1 MSVYI
6 PEYQTAEFILPGHPD
21 KLCDRIADRLVDEA
35 CVRDPKSLVGVEVAL
50 HQQVVL
56 VTGCITTVPA
66 MTIPEVDAIV
76 RQVFRDAGYDESWLS
91 ADTLRID
98 HDLRLEELDDDL
110 RGLRSISDDQAI
122 CVGYAGGSVTDR
134 YLPKAH
140 RLAYLAGQRMLE
152 VRHQYGLGPDG
163 KVIVT
168 CNGDTVEQVS
178 ISLHHHPETDRR
190 EIFKMAWDVAQ
201 HIGLTDPDKLT
212 VNGGGDFD
220 VGGPWGD
227 NGLSGK
233 KLVVD
238 AYGPHISIGG
248 GAWSGKDPH
257 KIDRVGGLMARY
269 LALYAVRMGLGSEA
283 RVTFGWHPGDASPS
297 YKLLE
302 IDGQIRKWELLG
314 PVDCSIDGVWKLFR
328 LGDVSFAD
336 YADGSWFQRSSSWD
350 VLGRSDRVE
359 QEQSEQL
366 RDSGSTT

>member
-1 MSVYI
+1 MIETHSKYI
-6 PEYQTAEFILPGHPD
+6 PSLQIAEFILPGHPD
-21 KLCDRIADRLVDEA
+21 KLCDRIADCLVDAA
-35 CVRDPKSLVGVEVAL
+35 CARDPRSLVGVEVAL

-56 VTGCITTVPA
+56 VTGCITTHPP
-66 MTIPEVDAIV
+66 MTTDEVDDIV
-76 RQVFRDAGYDESWLS
+76 RQVFRDAGYDEQWLS
-91 ADTLRID
+91 TESLRID

-122 CVGYAGGSVTDR
+122 CVGYAGGDSEHL
-134 YLPKAH
+134 YLPLAH

-152 VRHQYGLGPDG
+152 IRERFGLGPDG

-168 CNGDTVEQVS
+168 CHGQKVEHVS
-178 ISLHHHPETDRR
+178 ISLHHQPSTDRR
-190 EIFKMAWDVAQ
+190 DIFKMAWEVAQ

-257 KIDRVGGLMARY
+257 KIDRVGGLLARY
-269 LALYAVRMGLGSEA
+269 LALYVVRMGYGTEA
-283 RVTFGWHPGDASPS
+283 RVTLGWHPGDSEPS

-302 IDGQIRKWELLG
+302 IDGQPQSWGLLG
-314 PVDCSIDGVWKLFR
+314 TVDCSIDGVWKLFN
-328 LGDVSFAD
+328 LGSTSFAE
-336 YADGSWFQRSSSWD
+336 YADGSWFQKPAPWNVSA
-350 VLGRSDRVE
+350 RVVE
-359 QEQSEQL
+359 GESMECT
-366 RDSGSTT
+366 DKV

>member
-1 MSVYI
+1 MQNNQSII
-6 PEYQTAEFILPGHPD
+6 PHRQIAEFILPGHPD

-35 CVRDPKSLVGVEVAL
+35 CARDPRSLVGVEVAL

-56 VTGCITTVPA
+56 VTGCVTTVPA

-76 RQVFRDAGYDESWLS
+76 RQTFRDAGYDESWLS

-122 CVGYAGGSVTDR
+122 CVGYAGGNKEHR
-134 YLPKAH
+134 YLPLAH
-140 RLAYLAGQRMLE
+140 RLAYLGGQHMLAIRE
-152 VRHQYGLGPDG
+152 QYGLGPDG
-163 KVIVT
+163 KIIVV
-168 CNGDTVEQVS
+168 CEGETVAQVS
-178 ISLHHHPETDRR
+178 ISLHHHPDTDRKQIYR
-190 EIFKMAWDVAQ
+190 MAWEVAQ
-201 HIGLTDPDKLT
+201 HIGLTDPEKLT

-238 AYGPHISIGG
+238 AYGPHVSIGG

-257 KIDRVGGLMARY
+257 KIDRVGGLMARH
-269 LALYAVRMGLGSEA
+269 LAISAVRMGLGQEA
-283 RVTFGWHPGDASPS
+283 KVTFGWFPGDAEPS

-302 IDGQIRKWELLG
+302 VDGEARDWRLLG
-314 PVDCSIDGVWKLFR
+314 NVDCSIDGVWERLR
-328 LGDVSFAD
+328 LGEVSFAE
-336 YADGSWFQRSSSWD
+336 YADGSWFQRSAPWD
-350 VLGRSDRVE
+350 LQDRSALIE
-359 QEQSEQL
+359 SLQEKA
-366 RDSGSTT
+366 